1 MELCENLSC
10 RQLLIGLAK
19 KPLGQARGPE
29 ARLAWIGAG
38 YGLEECKIHINGAW
52 IMV

>member
-19 KPLGQARGPE
+19 KPLGQTRGPE
-29 ARLAWIGAG
+29 ARLAWIEPG
-38 YGLEECKIHINGAW
+38 YRLEECKAHIDGAW